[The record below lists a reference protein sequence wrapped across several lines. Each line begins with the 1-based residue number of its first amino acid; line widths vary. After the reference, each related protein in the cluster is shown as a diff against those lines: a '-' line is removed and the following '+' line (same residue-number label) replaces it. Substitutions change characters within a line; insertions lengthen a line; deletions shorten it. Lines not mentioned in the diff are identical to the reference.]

1 MRVWLFCII
10 VCGWIQSTEVT
21 SFFWDE
27 RDQTF
32 VFSGN
37 TTLPPRSKVKATL
50 VAQQQEIQTLWFLSK
65 TKKFDGYFLFRNKV
79 LFPSRYSLH
88 IELFSTNATVTCS
101 KTFVYKKSLWEKSA
115 DGERASLLS
124 ILEECRSIYDTS
136 ILLHYHNLWNN
147 NASTAHILPKKLQSQ
162 RNQIQQL
169 QQKYVCHPFNES
181 IKKINNVLQLLARL
195 QFSIKTQVQEGTLQ
209 LFPFVVSQNICTN
222 ANLALQHL
230 NHDIK
235 WHYPCISRKEQCTLY
250 EKAYRS
256 NTSKFR
262 YVFPKIPKN
271 IVKGKQNSSLRTR
284 FLFKNWHFDVHMIV
298 LPSFIEKQHRIK
310 AAKLILAYEWQLYA
324 KENHRQITNKKY
336 NKPLYL
342 LDVVDGKNK
351 RAYCALAL
359 RKNTIYILTAQTTNP
374 QLSIEDFF
382 IASLQNFHW

>member
-1 MRVWLFCII
+1 MRIWLFCIV
-10 VCGWIQSTEVT
+10 VCGWIQCAEIT

-27 RDQTF
+27 RDKTF
-32 VFSGN
+32 VFSGS

-50 VAQQQEIQTLWFLSK
+50 VSQQQEIQTLWFLSK
-65 TKKFDGYFLFRNKV
+65 TKKFDGYFLFRNKI
-79 LFPSRYSLH
+79 LFPSSYSLH
-88 IELFSTNATVTCS
+88 IEIFSANATVTCS
-101 KTFVYKKSLWEKSA
+101 KTLFYKKLLWEKSR
-115 DGERASLLS
+115 DDERALLLS
-124 ILEECRSIYDTS
+124 ILEEYRRIYDVS
-136 ILLHYHNLWNN
+136 ILVHYQKLWNN
-147 NASTAHILPKKLQSQ
+147 ATSTSHFLPKKLQ
-162 RNQIQQL
+162 RNQMQQL
-169 QQKYVCHPFNES
+169 QQKYVCHPFSES
-181 IKKINNVLQLLARL
+181 IKKINNVLQLLTRL
-195 QFSIKTQVQEGTLQ
+195 QFTLKTQVQEGSLQ
-209 LFPFVVSQNICTN
+209 LFPFVVSENIRSN

-230 NHDIK
+230 RHNGK
-235 WHYPCISRKEQCTLY
+235 WSYRCVSRKEQCTLY

-271 IVKGKQNSSLRTR
+271 IVKGKKNSSLRTR
-284 FLFKNWHFDVHMIV
+284 FHFKNWHFDVHMIA

-310 AAKLILAYEWQLYA
+310 AAKLILAYDWQLYA
-324 KENHRQITNKKY
+324 KENHRKITNKKY

-359 RKNTIYILTAQTTNP
+359 RKNTIYILTAQPTNP